1 MEKIAVIDLGT
12 TSIDMTLAE
21 VLPSGNYSV
30 FDQMSETIKFFE
42 DTSDNFIKPA
52 KVNDALAI
60 LKMYKTIC
68 DVNKVTDVVAVAT
81 HSVRNMKNQRSFF
94 EEVYTACGFKFKI
107 MTAEEEV
114 LAVYTGVVNTL
125 DIPKGVV
132 VNITGSA
139 TNFVHY
145 NRRNVLNQATIPVG
159 AYSLAQMF
167 AASDDAPEEV
177 CKRMVEY
184 FKNELKSITWFDDI
198 DPEYAFVGAGQTF
211 LNVGKLSRK
220 LKRYP
225 LDLEH
230 NYVLSKEDIDDV
242 YKLIAPLDLDK
253 TKKIKGIS
261 SDRADILAS
270 GVCIAKAVADFLKP
284 ETLTISEKEFKEGV
298 LFNKVV
304 PVTNEKP
311 ISDLLGF
318 SLDTINGFYG
328 KKENNAKQ
336 VGELALMLFRQLKVL
351 HKLPRGYL
359 KVLRIAS
366 IMYDCGERI
375 RFKNHEK
382 NSFNIIMNSDIQG
395 ASQREIALAA
405 FVASSQDASDFSVTE
420 WVKYQ
425 SLFIENEDIS
435 AVKKLAIIVRIA
447 EALDKTHRSLIQD
460 ISCDVLGDSVI
471 MKTIVTSDAGI
482 EIREALKVGQDFR
495 RIYGKNLEVL

>member
-1 MEKIAVIDLGT
+1 
-12 TSIDMTLAE
+12 MTLTD

-52 KVNDALAI
+52 KINDALTI

-68 DVNKVTDVVAVAT
+68 DVNKVTDVIAVAA

-107 MTAEEEV
+107 LTAEEEV
-114 LAVYTGVVNTL
+114 MAVYTGVINTL
-125 DIPKGVV
+125 DIPKGLVI
-132 VNITGSA
+132 NITGSA
-139 TNFVHY
+139 TNFVYY

-159 AYSLAQMF
+159 AYSLTQMF
-167 AASDDAPEEV
+167 GSAKEEPHEV

-184 FKNELKSITWFDDI
+184 FKNELKSIPWLENL
-198 DPEYAFVGAGQTF
+198 DPEYAFVGAGQAF
-211 LNVGKLSRK
+211 LNIGKLSRK

-230 NYVLSKEDIDDV
+230 NYVLSKEDIKDV
-242 YKLIAPLDLDK
+242 YDLIAPLDLDK

-261 SDRADILAS
+261 GDRADVLAS
-270 GVCIAKAVADFLKP
+270 GVCIARAVADFVKL
-284 ETLTISEKEFKEGV
+284 ENITISEKEFKEGI
-298 LFNKVV
+298 LFNKAV

-336 VGELALMLFRQLKVL
+336 VGELALILFRQLKVL

-382 NSFNIIMNSDIQG
+382 NSFNIILNSDIQG
-395 ASQREIALAA
+395 ASQREIVLAA
-405 FVASSQDASDFSVTE
+405 FVASSQDVGDFSVTE

-425 SLFIENEDIS
+425 SLFIENEDLA
-435 AVKKLAIIVRIA
+435 AVKKLAIVVRIA
-447 EALDKTHRSLIQD
+447 EALDKTHRSLVQD

-471 MKTIVTSDAGI
+471 MKTIVTGDASI
-482 EIREALKVGQDFR
+482 EVREALKVGLDFR
-495 RIYGKNLEVL
+495 RVYGKNLEVL

>member
-1 MEKIAVIDLGT
+1 MERIALIDLGT
-12 TSIDMTLAE
+12 TSIDMTLTE
-21 VLPSGNYSV
+21 VLPTGNFSV

-42 DTSDNFIKPA
+42 DSTDNFIKPA
-52 KVNDALAI
+52 KINDALAI

-107 MTAEEEV
+107 LTCEEEA
-114 LAVYTGVVNTL
+114 LAVYTGVINTL
-125 DIPKGVV
+125 DVPKGLAI
-132 VNITGSA
+132 NIMGSA
-139 TNFVHY
+139 THFVYY
-145 NRRNVLNQATIPVG
+145 NRRNILNQATIPVG
-159 AYSLAQMF
+159 AYSLTQMF
-167 AASDDAPEEV
+167 DMTGEAPEEV

-184 FKNELKSITWFDDI
+184 FKNELKSIDWLTSL
-198 DPEYAFVGAGQTF
+198 DPEYSFVGAGHTYM
-211 LNVGKLSRK
+211 NIGKLGRK

-225 LDLEH
+225 LNLEH
-230 NYVLSKEDIDDV
+230 NYVMTREDVGAV
-242 YKLIAPLDLDK
+242 YDLIAPLDLDK

-261 SDRADILAS
+261 SDRADVLAS
-270 GVCIAKAVADFLKP
+270 GVCIAKAIADYLKF
-284 ETLTISEKEFKEGV
+284 ESITLSEKEFKEGI
-298 LFNKVV
+298 LFNKAV

-318 SLDTINGFYG
+318 SLDTITSFYG

-382 NSFNIIMNSDIQG
+382 NSFDVIMNSDING

-405 FVASSQDASDFSVTE
+405 FVASSRDASDFSVTE

-425 SLFIENEDIS
+425 SIFIENEDIS
-435 AVKKLAIIVRIA
+435 AVKKLAIIVRLA
-447 EALDKTHRSLIQD
+447 EALDKTHRSLVQD

-471 MKTIVTSDAGI
+471 MKTIVTAEAGI
-482 EIREALKVGQDFR
+482 EVREALKVGPDFR
-495 RIYGKNLEVL
+495 RVYGKNLEVL